1 MIPAREGGSATLLVE
16 TEVQVLHLASG
27 DILITEELLVFA
39 AWGWMA
45 VLALHAASS
54 DIMSLLYIMSVE
66 AA

>member
-1 MIPAREGGSATLLVE
+1 ME

-27 DILITEELLVFA
+27 DILITEELLVYA

-54 DIMSLLYIMSVE
+54 DIMSLLYIMSIE